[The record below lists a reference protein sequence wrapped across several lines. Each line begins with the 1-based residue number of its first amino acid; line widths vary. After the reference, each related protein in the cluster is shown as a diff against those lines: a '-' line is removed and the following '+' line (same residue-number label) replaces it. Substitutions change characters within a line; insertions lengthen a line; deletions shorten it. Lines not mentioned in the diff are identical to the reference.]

1 MRVLLS
7 FVGGFGFNL
16 AYVWALPDARLWI
29 SLLIVASVAILI
41 ELLLVL
47 AEEQLWSFA
56 RSVFHVS
63 ASIWRL
69 LTDSQQTGQYN
80 DLTSIACVAA
90 AIVGWSVVTLVDEV
104 ANGDLVARIVLLSVG
119 GVLLVVAVAPVC
131 WERGEEVAERRNA
144 SKESGG
150 AEYTHPHVTV
160 PLPSSLVPGGK
171 GKLSFVLDL

>member
-1 MRVLLS
+1 MRALLS

-16 AYVWALPDARLWI
+16 AYVWALPNARLWI
-29 SLLIVASVAILI
+29 SLLIVASVAILG
-41 ELLLVL
+41 ELSLVL
-47 AEEQLWSFA
+47 AEEQLWSWA

-69 LTDSQQTGQYN
+69 LVGGEPGEQLDN
-80 DLTSIACVAA
+80 LAPIASVAT

-119 GVLLVVAVAPVC
+119 GVLLFVAVVPVC
-131 WERGEEVAERRNA
+131 WEREQEISKRQAAPEGNSEGEAA
-144 SKESGG
+144 
-150 AEYTHPHVTV
+150 HQHVTI